1 MAFNKYLL
9 TPNPML
15 GAAQGVGDKAMNKT
29 SFLLSKSLHFEGRET
44 AESRYQITKKLNTDS
59 ENTGK
64 YK

>member
-1 MAFNKYLL
+1 
-9 TPNPML
+9 ML